1 MAPLKLTLK
10 TGGHGQPAT
19 PSAQTPASGGG
30 FKLKLSQPPTPASA
44 QQSSSSMAP
53 PPGDLSKKPR
63 NKLSAKKRAA
73 EYDEEDDESPAAKRL
88 APESRKSSLILKPS
102 KKAGAPSSAAG
113 VPPTPTSAGPRISL
127 KKKRQPSAP
136 VLRRLN
142 VKGRVPDRPPGNAYD
157 SEDSDREKDPA
168 VEQQLILRM
177 EPGEDADYLRDAI
190 TNKLIGV
197 PVKEGGAD
205 VTIRF
210 VERELRRAVI
220 TVRGRMYGAALVDL
234 PCIVE
239 TMKSWDKKGW
249 WKVADIHQMLLVLGR
264 CNSDEEAKTMP
275 LPRGHVNPQT
285 MQYAHGL
292 TPPMH
297 WVRKR
302 RFRKR
307 LSYRDTANIEEEV
320 QKLLEED
327 EEVERD
333 GGETSFEILD
343 RNSLERSVEPDYFD
357 EEDAD
362 GEAMSTIE
370 GGYDHEP
377 EEEEMDAAELQNLLD
392 LEDEAPEPQATTSDP
407 IAASPATLADAS
419 TSFAQV
425 QSGLESAAETPAAAE
440 TSAPSSDEDE
450 SDEDEDDE
458 EDEDDVVDEDAAMKA
473 AERAQQMEEIHDLE
487 REVEIQRQKLGGQK
501 NQLLREKAAKQL
513 RSLEED
519 LRIKKGGLGM
529 GMEEDDEE

>member
-1 MAPLKLTLK
+1 
-10 TGGHGQPAT
+10 
-19 PSAQTPASGGG
+19 
-30 FKLKLSQPPTPASA
+30 
-44 QQSSSSMAP
+44 
-53 PPGDLSKKPR
+53 
-63 NKLSAKKRAA
+63 
-73 EYDEEDDESPAAKRL
+73 
-88 APESRKSSLILKPS
+88 
-102 KKAGAPSSAAG
+102 
-113 VPPTPTSAGPRISL
+113 
-127 KKKRQPSAP
+127 
-136 VLRRLN
+136 
-142 VKGRVPDRPPGNAYD
+142 
-157 SEDSDREKDPA
+157 
-168 VEQQLILRM
+168 
-177 EPGEDADYLRDAI
+177 
-190 TNKLIGV
+190 
-197 PVKEGGAD
+197 
-205 VTIRF
+205 
-210 VERELRRAVI
+210 
-220 TVRGRMYGAALVDL
+220 
-234 PCIVE
+234 
-239 TMKSWDKKGW
+239 
-249 WKVADIHQMLLVLGR
+249 
-264 CNSDEEAKTMP
+264 
-275 LPRGHVNPQT
+275 
-285 MQYAHGL
+285 
-292 TPPMH
+292 
-297 WVRKR
+297 
-302 RFRKR
+302 
-307 LSYRDTANIEEEV
+307 
-320 QKLLEED
+320 
-327 EEVERD
+327 VERD